1 MNKSNLI
8 VLTPEFV
15 QNNFD
20 NLVGKEV
27 ELNILGKRM
36 TVIIQKYD
44 NKSGYGG
51 SEDGTF
57 IYKIGDEITRVELNS
72 GDYKPG
78 TVKINAQTLQGGR
91 KRKRR
96 KRKSRRKTKKRR
108 KSRRKRKTKKR
119 RKTRRKRRQT
129 KRKR

>member
-27 ELNILGKRM
+27 ELDILGKRM

-51 SEDGTF
+51 SEDGSF

-78 TVKINAQTLQGGR
+78 TVKINVQTLQGGR

-96 KRKSRRKTKKRR
+96 KRKS
-108 KSRRKRKTKKR
+108 KRKTKKR
-119 RKTRRKRRQT
+119 RKTRRKRKIKRKTRRKRRRT

>member
-27 ELNILGKRM
+27 ELDILGKRM

-78 TVKINAQTLQGGR
+78 TVKINAQTL
-91 KRKRR
+91 
-96 KRKSRRKTKKRR
+96 
-108 KSRRKRKTKKR
+108 
-119 RKTRRKRRQT
+119 
-129 KRKR
+129 

>member
-15 QNNFD
+15 QDNFD
-20 NLVGKEV
+20 NLVDKEV
-27 ELNILGKRM
+27 ELDILGKRM

-44 NKSGYGG
+44 NKSGYRG

-57 IYKIGDEITRVELNS
+57 IYKMGDEITRVELNS

-108 KSRRKRKTKKR
+108 KTRRKRKTK
-119 RKTRRKRRQT
+119 RKTRRKRKT